1 MIKLVK
7 LSKKFGSNQALKE
20 VTLEIKKNDIVAII
34 GPSGSGK
41 STLLRCIN
49 RLDNPTSGE
58 VYISDKKA
66 NKKNIRLI
74 CQKIGMVFQNF
85 NLFPHF
91 SVLENLT
98 YGPINLNGLKTEDA
112 NQKALELLKTMNL
125 EDKANY
131 KPSSLSGGQ
140 KQRIAIARAL
150 MMDPEVILFD
160 EPTSALDLEIIKDLI
175 SIIEA
180 LRAQNITML
189 IVTHHIGFAKKVSNK
204 IIFMEQG
211 HVLDYMDT
219 NLFFDNPKS
228 HRARLFLESI
238 NGIE

>member
-1 MIKLVK
+1 MIKLIK
-7 LSKKFGSNQALKE
+7 LSKKFGSNKALKE
-20 VTLEIKKNDIVAII
+20 VSLEIAEKDIVAVI

-49 RLDNPTSGE
+49 RLDFPTSGE
-58 VYISDKKA
+58 VFIRDKKITKR
-66 NKKNIRLI
+66 NLREVCK
-74 CQKIGMVFQNF
+74 KIGMVFQNF

-98 YGPINLNGLKTEDA
+98 YGPINLNGLKPEEA
-112 NQKALELLKTMNL
+112 NLKAVGILKTMGL
-125 EDKANY
+125 EDKANF

-140 KQRIAIARAL
+140 KQRVAIARAL

-175 SIIEA
+175 NIIQSLKE
-180 LRAQNITML
+180 RNITML
-189 IVTHHIGFAKKVSNK
+189 IVTHHIGFAKKVANK

-211 HVLDYMDT
+211 HVLDYMET
-219 NLFFDNPKS
+219 EQFFKRPTS
-228 HRARLFLESI
+228 HRAKLFLESI
-238 NGIE
+238 SGIE